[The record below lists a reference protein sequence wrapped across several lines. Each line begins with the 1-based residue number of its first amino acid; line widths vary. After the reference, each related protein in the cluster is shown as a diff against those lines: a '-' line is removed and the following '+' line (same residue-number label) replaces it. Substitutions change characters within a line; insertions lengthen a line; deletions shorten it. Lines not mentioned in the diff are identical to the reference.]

1 MFPQIFPSPGAIGLL
16 QWVRP
21 LSEKA
26 AQAEAGEPGEAR
38 REDRGVAGN
47 RGRVV
52 DGLCDFHGFH
62 HGIVGEIYGFYG
74 DLTVITCME
83 LWNFERV

>member
-1 MFPQIFPSPGAIGLL
+1 MTHGMFPQIFPLSRGRAGLL

-26 AQAEAGEPGEAR
+26 AQVEAGEANEAQ
-38 REDRGVAGN
+38 REDRGVARN

-52 DGLCDFHGFH
+52 DEAISMDF
-62 HGIVGEIYGFYG
+62 
-74 DLTVITCME
+74 TME
-83 LWNFERV
+83 F